1 MAAKTL
7 FDGGATSKLFLDRR
21 VFYPE
26 PNKVAELWT
35 DITPFKTFVTKMG
48 VKKLSESAYKMFE
61 HESGFVKREFT
72 TTTALTI
79 AADGTESEALT
90 ISGQVGIS
98 TTVDGAYLGL
108 VFEIW
113 DSTKREK
120 RGVIFV
126 TTASTTIKCKTMK
139 ATAITTVS
147 GDYFIATGGRVR
159 GEGSV
164 AWAGEHDEL
173 SVRWNQTAF
182 LSDSCEIT
190 GDLYH
195 TDKIRGYSNE
205 FARLREEMMKRYSTG
220 TEQTLLTS
228 VSTVG
233 TNFNSS
239 DTFSEASLRTI
250 SDPNSSSGAVRTT
263 YGYIPILEDYGTTYT
278 GTGAVDPD
286 TNTFKIPTATLDY
299 STLIKYFEVIFDKR
313 ESDEAFAF
321 IGRGALTKIA
331 QKIASDT
338 DKFNWKGK
346 VTMGTAKTNLTFG
359 FKQIEFQT
367 PHGVLYLVPTR
378 SLRNQYNNYMII
390 PDYQNIGVAQ
400 FTADEY
406 GNNVK
411 TDDDYDGIKDTIKSR
426 KGLWMQLLKRHH
438 MMVLE
443 GE

>member
-26 PNKVAELWT
+26 PQKVAELWT

-48 VKKLSESAYKMFE
+48 VKKVPESLYKMFE
-61 HESGFVKREFT
+61 HESGFVRREFT

-79 AADGTESEALT
+79 AANGTESSALT
-90 ISGQVGIS
+90 IANQVGIS

-108 VFEIW
+108 VCEIW
-113 DSTKREK
+113 DSTKANK
-120 RGVIFV
+120 RGVVVI
-126 TTASTTIKCKTMK
+126 TTASTTIACKTLK

-147 GDYFIATGGRVR
+147 GDYFIVVGRAR

-164 AWAGEHDEL
+164 AWAGEHDEV
-173 SVRWNQTAF
+173 SVVWNSTAF
-182 LSDSCEIT
+182 LSDSCEVT

-195 TDKIRGYSNE
+195 TANLRGYSNE
-205 FARLREEMMKRYSTG
+205 FSRLREEMMKRYSTNME
-220 TEQTLLTS
+220 TTLLTS
-228 VSTVG
+228 VSTLG
-233 TNFNSS
+233 TNFGAA

-250 SDPNSSSGAVRTT
+250 SDPDSVSGAIRTT

-278 GTGAVDPD
+278 GTGAVDAD
-286 TNTFKIPTATLDY
+286 TNTFKIPAATLDY
-299 STLIKYFEVIFDKR
+299 SSLIKYFEVIFDKR

-346 VTMGTAKTNLTFG
+346 VTLGTAKTNVTFG

-367 PHGVLYLVPTR
+367 PHGILYLVPTR

-406 GNNVK
+406 KNNVK
-411 TDDDYDGIKDTIKSR
+411 TDNDYDGVKDTIKSR